1 MDFAL
6 GDDSNKSEVAAAA
19 NYPQIRLFTVGQCF
33 FSPSPLPSL
42 RSIEQGWVAA
52 SPHSVARGGMFGVF
66 SAVAWF
72 FGRQIADANPGVP
85 IGLIA
90 STRGGSPIAEWVAGG
105 QKACGGKLTKQG
117 HYFNTQIAPFT
128 VGPTALSGFIWYQA
142 EADTKDEV
150 SARAYACTFPALIKG
165 WRAAFKRP
173 EEKDEK
179 FFGFVQ
185 LSTWCATPPQSLAQ
199 MRAAQMVAL
208 SLPRVGYS
216 TNADHGAG
224 CYIHPHNKRPC
235 GTRLGDAALGIVYN
249 RSAVRWRSP
258 SYLSASASSGG
269 GGAAGGALVVTVA
282 LQDAHTLELRPALNM
297 FPDSG
302 NTTLTADGPNRTIDL
317 AHCCPSP
324 AAAATAAACQCG
336 WGAVNVAGRGWL
348 NASISV
354 QGSAMLLTV
363 KPSEQPA
370 AATAS
375 GGGGGRVEQV
385 PVVLGTAYGWSS
397 IPMLTVYDSRS
408 GLPVLPWNS
417 SWNATTTSELAGGIT
432 R

>member
-1 MDFAL
+1 MEFAL

-33 FSPSPLPSL
+33 YSPSPLPSL

-52 SPHSVARGGMFGVF
+52 SPNSVARGGMFGVF

-72 FGRQIADANPGVP
+72 FGRQVADANPGVP

-90 STRGGSPIAEWVAGG
+90 STRGGSPISEWVAGE

-117 HYFNTQIAPFT
+117 HYFNTQIAPFAA
-128 VGPTALSGFIWYQA
+128 GPTALSGFIWYQA
-142 EADTKDEV
+142 EADTKDEA
-150 SARAYACTFPALIKG
+150 SARSYACTFPALIQG

-173 EEKDEK
+173 EEQEEK

-185 LSTWCATPPQSLAQ
+185 LSTWCATPPESLAQ

-208 SLPRVGYS
+208 GLPRVGYS

-235 GTRLGDAALGIVYN
+235 GTRLGNAALGLVYN
-249 RSAVRWRSP
+249 RSTVHWKSP
-258 SYLSASASSGG
+258 SYLSASTSGST
-269 GGAAGGALVVTVA
+269 AGSALVVTVA
-282 LQDAHTLELRPALNM
+282 LADAESLELRPAANM
-297 FPDSG
+297 HPDG
-302 NTTLTADGPNRTIDL
+302 ANTTLTANGPNTTIDL
-317 AHCCPSP
+317 AHCCPS
-324 AAAATAAACQCG
+324 ATATAACQCA
-336 WGAVNVAGRGWL
+336 WGAVEVAGQGWL

-354 QGSAMLLTV
+354 KGGAILLTV
-363 KPSEQPA
+363 KPKQP

-375 GGGGGRVEQV
+375 AATTTSTAAAASGGREEEV
-385 PVVLGTAYGWSS
+385 PVVLGSAYGWGA
-397 IPMLTVYDSRS
+397 IPMLTVFESS
-408 GLPVLPWNS
+408 TGLPVLPWNS
-417 SWNATTTSELAGGIT
+417 SWNATATS
-432 R
+432 